1 MKRRT
6 FLEVALVLGA
16 GLAAGGQAGLR
27 WSEREG
33 FPGMRVRLV
42 GHRMGGGRD
51 ESRSYEGDGAGQRLV
66 IVDRTGDIE
75 REVLDQALSEVGPD
89 WRVPGLQDRLADAV
103 HELEA
108 RVVDAR
114 GRVLAVTEAPLVVR
128 FRAFGFSA

>member
-16 GLAAGGQAGLR
+16 GLTAGGQAGLR

-33 FPGMRVRLV
+33 FPGMRVRLSH
-42 GHRMGGGRD
+42 GDEASYGSAGGR
-51 ESRSYEGDGAGQRLV
+51 LI
-66 IVDRTGDIE
+66 IVDRCDG
-75 REVLDQALSEVGPD
+75 VLRVLHDQPLAEVGAP
-89 WRVPGLQDRLADAV
+89 WRIPALRQGLPAPSKAEGADAV

-114 GRVLAVTEAPLVVR
+114 GRVLAVTEAPLIVR